1 MQDARNENAATLLA
15 VKHDVLAMLMA
26 AQGWA
31 NVITK
36 SAQRRIVGKCL
47 AASLKLINV
56 AGRLGFAPLAKRV
69 IADAQQISLS
79 AARKSK
85 RSHDYRGTGS
95 LRVLRTRAKTLPSAI
110 PLASPSSMAAR
121 SPASFAS
128 Y

>member
-47 AASLKLINV
+47 AASFKLAVLLVKMSSQIWATLVLSEAANNCSFFLS
-56 AGRLGFAPLAKRV
+56 LGCYLICR
-69 IADAQQISLS
+69 
-79 AARKSK
+79 
-85 RSHDYRGTGS
+85 
-95 LRVLRTRAKTLPSAI
+95 
-110 PLASPSSMAAR
+110 
-121 SPASFAS
+121 
-128 Y
+128 